1 LDTTSKHSK
10 GITMKHIDTIIVGG
24 GIAGISFS
32 NKLNLAG
39 IENTI
44 FEHKQIGGC
53 IATANY
59 KDFWFEMGAHT
70 IYNSYSDTIDF
81 IKNKNLV
88 EKITTRKKLPFLF
101 VQPNN
106 KIQSIFTNLNWLTL
120 SASYIKNRNIS
131 KENLTVSEYSKKVFG
146 TNNYNNTFKYCFSAV
161 LSQDSV
167 NFPMEYL
174 FKKYPRDTSLPRS
187 FTLEKGLS
195 SLFDNNS
202 SNIINEKVIS
212 ITKNDN
218 NWVVNTSDNSYSAT
232 NICLA
237 TPWSVTEKLLEK
249 ILPKVASHPNRP
261 TTSNLTS
268 IGVVA
273 DKKNLKQ
280 IKELSGL
287 IGKEQFFY
295 SAVSRDIIAD
305 EKLRAIVFHC
315 KEHTNDENTLILKIT
330 ELLKITKNQILHT
343 EIKHQTLPKYDKNHT
358 NFIATLNDELKNQEN
373 LYITGNFFDRLAI
386 ENCIRKSNSE
396 FNRLISRNIS
406 QT

>member
-1 LDTTSKHSK
+1 
-10 GITMKHIDTIIVGG
+10 MKLIDTIIIGG
-24 GIAGISFS
+24 GISGISLS
-32 NKLNLAG
+32 NKLNQVD
-39 IENTI
+39 IENAI

-88 EKITTRKKLPFLF
+88 EQITTRKKLPFLF

-106 KIQSIFTNLNWLTL
+106 KIQSILTNLNWLTL
-120 SASYIKNRNIS
+120 GASYIKNRNIS

-146 TNNYNNTFKYCFSAV
+146 TSNYNNTFKYCFNAV
-161 LSQDSV
+161 LSQNSV

-174 FKKYPRDTSLPRS
+174 FKKYPRDTTLPRS
-187 FTLEKGLS
+187 FTLEKGLAG
-195 SLFDNNS
+195 LFDNNT
-202 SNIINEKVIS
+202 SNIINEEVIS
-212 ITKNDN
+212 IVKDDDKWILSTNDS
-218 NWVVNTSDNSYSAT
+218 TYSAK

-237 TPWSVTEKLLEK
+237 TPWNATEKLLEK
-249 ILPKVASHPNRP
+249 ILPKITSHPNRP

-273 DKKNLKQ
+273 NKNDLRH
-280 IKELSGL
+280 IKDLSGL

-305 EKLRAIVFHC
+305 DKLRAIVFHC
-315 KEHTNDENTLILKIT
+315 KEHTNDESTLISKIAD
-330 ELLKITKNQILHT
+330 LLQISKSQILYT
-343 EIKHQTLPKYDKNHT
+343 EIKYQSLPKYDKNHT
-358 NFIATLNDELKNQEN
+358 KFIYDLNNELNNQKN
-373 LYITGNFFDRLAI
+373 LYISGNFFDRLAI
-386 ENCIRKSNSE
+386 ENCIRRSNLE
-396 FNRLISRNIS
+396 FNRLISNNTS
-406 QT
+406 Q